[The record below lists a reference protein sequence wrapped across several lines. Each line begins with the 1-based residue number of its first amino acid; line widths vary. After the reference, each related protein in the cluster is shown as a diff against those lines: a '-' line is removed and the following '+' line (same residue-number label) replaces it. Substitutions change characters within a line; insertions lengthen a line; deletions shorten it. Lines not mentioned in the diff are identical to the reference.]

1 MSMTTEEYE
10 ERRRF
15 LDDLKLL
22 SNTEH
27 KKLFQILL
35 KGKAEFTENS
45 NGIFFDLCK
54 ITPDIFQQFLEYM
67 NFCKAVRIEQS
78 ERERNEQA
86 AQDNLR
92 Y

>member
-27 KKLFQILL
+27 KKIFEILL
-35 KGKAEFTENS
+35 KGGSEFTENS

-54 ITPDIFQQFLEYM
+54 VSSETFHEFMEYL
-67 NFCKAVRIEQS
+67 NFCKAVRNEQI

-86 AQDNLR
+86 AQENLR

>member
-1 MSMTTEEYE
+1 MSITTEEYE

-15 LDDLKLL
+15 LDDLKTL
-22 SNTEH
+22 STTEH

-35 KGKAEFTENS
+35 KGGGEFTENS

-54 ITPDIFQQFLEYM
+54 ISPEIFQEFTEYLK
-67 NFCKAVRIEQS
+67 FCKAVRNEQI
-78 ERERNEQA
+78 ERERNEQT
-86 AQDNLR
+86 AQENLR

>member
-54 ITPDIFQQFLEYM
+54 ITPDIFQEFLEYM

>member
-1 MSMTTEEYE
+1 MTTEEYE

-54 ITPDIFQQFLEYM
+54 ITPDIFQEFLEYM